1 MGKNYT
7 NAETVEKLASQFNL
21 TDAER
26 SETLSSGQAKFSKH
40 IGWARTY
47 LGKARLL
54 ESTGRGR
61 FRITKRG
68 LALLRTN
75 PPAITNQ
82 VLEQYAEFRERNQQ
96 ATSRATPVN
105 RKNRKKR
112 KTPEALLNSKSGVSP
127 GAVATSH
134 LLEGVLEFVAKLVSG
149 H

>member
-61 FRITKRG
+61 FRITKRVS
-68 LALLRTN
+68 
-75 PPAITNQ
+75 PF
-82 VLEQYAEFRERNQQ
+82 LEQIHRQLRIK
-96 ATSRATPVN
+96 SWSSTP
-105 RKNRKKR
+105 
-112 KTPEALLNSKSGVSP
+112 NS
-127 GAVATSH
+127 
-134 LLEGVLEFVAKLVSG
+134 VSG
-149 H
+149 TSKLQAEQLRLTGRTGRSGKRPKPCSTPNPE